1 MTRPGLGGNFVAM
14 VYFRF
19 IRFCGDDP
27 AIVRERDVRSGV
39 IQAGTTL
46 P

>member
-1 MTRPGLGGNFVAM
+1 MTWHGVGGNFVAM
-14 VYFRF
+14 VHFRL
-19 IRFCGDDP
+19 ICSCGDDP
-27 AIVRERDVRSGV
+27 AIVRERDARSGV

>member
-1 MTRPGLGGNFVAM
+1 MTRPGVGGNFVAM
-14 VYFRF
+14 VYFRL
-19 IRFCGDDP
+19 ICSRGDDP
-27 AIVRERDVRSGV
+27 AIVRERDVHGGV

>member
-14 VYFRF
+14 VYFWL
-19 IRFCGDDP
+19 ISSCGDDP
-27 AIVRERDVRSGV
+27 AIVRERDARSGV